1 MKAFGG
7 YTSWRRWL
15 AGKALPLTIFTL
27 FLVTHSLTLPREA
40 VQLTHE
46 GIGFYPLME
55 MFRHLLTAGFLLLI
69 VAAYLTRTRAVASAY
84 GFWERVFPLLVLFA
98 TVASMS
104 FLRRTEALP
113 QPFLVAV
120 GLLLTVFGYYVS
132 FWSLWHLRG
141 SFGIMAEARSP
152 VMSGPYRYVRHPLY
166 LGESLTMF
174 GLCLAIGTVTA
185 LLFWAAITGMQLTR
199 ARIEEGKLSRQ
210 FADYRAYLERS
221 RFILPGLY

>member
-7 YTSWRRWL
+7 YTSWWGWL
-15 AGKALPLTIFTL
+15 GGKVLPLTIFTL

-46 GIGFYPLME
+46 GIQLYRFME
-55 MFRHLLTAGFLLLI
+55 LLRHLLTAGFLLL
-69 VAAYLTRTRAVASAY
+69 VVGAYLIRTSAVASAY

-98 TVASMS
+98 TVVGMS
-104 FLRRTEALP
+104 FLRRAEELP
-113 QPFLVAV
+113 HPFLVAV
-120 GLLLTVFGYYVS
+120 GLLLTAFGYYVS

-174 GLCLAIGTVTA
+174 GLCLAIGTATA
-185 LLFWAAITGMQLTR
+185 LLFWAAITGMQLAR
-199 ARIEEGKLSRQ
+199 ARIEEAKLSRQ
-210 FADYRAYLERS
+210 FVDYQAYLERT